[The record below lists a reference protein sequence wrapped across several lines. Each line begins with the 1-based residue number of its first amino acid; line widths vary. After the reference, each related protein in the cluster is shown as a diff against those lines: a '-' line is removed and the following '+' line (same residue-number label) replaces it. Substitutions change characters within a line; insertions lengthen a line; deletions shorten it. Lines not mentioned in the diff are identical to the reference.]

1 MDVLDIARWQF
12 GIITVYHFL
21 FVPVTIG
28 LSAIVAGFET
38 AWVRTGNEQ
47 WLRLTKFFGK
57 LFLINF
63 ALGVV
68 TGIVQ
73 EFQFGMNW
81 SDYSRFVGDVF
92 GAPLAIEGLLAFFLE
107 STFLGLWIF
116 GWDRLPRA
124 LHATTMWVVH
134 VGTLLSA
141 YFILAANSW
150 MQNPVGYRFNP
161 DTGRAEL
168 DSFSDVLLNKVQLV
182 TFPHVVASA
191 YLTAGAFVVGV
202 AFWLMMRGRTP
213 SADRGLYRR
222 AVRVGAVVALVS
234 GLAVA
239 VSGDVQGKIMTE
251 VQPMKMAAAEGLYET
266 EESCAP
272 FSIFTVGSLDGSEE
286 RFSITVPCLLSF
298 LGTGSVDGRIEGID
312 DLRQQ
317 YREEYGQDPGTTYYT
332 AGDYVPNIPVTYW
345 TFRLMIGLGALAAL
359 GAALVLYA
367 TRGGRVPTRRAWTWL
382 AVALPLLPVAANSFG
397 WLFTELGRQ
406 PWAVFGLMTV
416 EHAVSPGVGV
426 TEAAIS
432 LLSLTLI
439 YALLAVVEVGLLLH
453 YIRKGA
459 DPFEEPPDP
468 TLSGLREQDDEP
480 LTFAY

>member
-1 MDVLDIARWQF
+1 
-12 GIITVYHFL
+12 
-21 FVPVTIG
+21 
-28 LSAIVAGFET
+28 
-38 AWVRTGNEQ
+38 
-47 WLRLTKFFGK
+47 
-57 LFLINF
+57 
-63 ALGVV
+63 
-68 TGIVQ
+68 
-73 EFQFGMNW
+73 
-81 SDYSRFVGDVF
+81 
-92 GAPLAIEGLLAFFLE
+92 
-107 STFLGLWIF
+107 
-116 GWDRLPRA
+116 
-124 LHATTMWVVH
+124 
-134 VGTLLSA
+134 
-141 YFILAANSW
+141 
-150 MQNPVGYRFNP
+150 
-161 DTGRAEL
+161 
-168 DSFSDVLLNKVQLV
+168 V

-213 SADRGLYRR
+213 DADRGLYRR

-272 FSIFTVGSLDGSEE
+272 FSILTVGSLDGSEE
-286 RFSITVPCLLSF
+286 RFSITVPCLLSY
-298 LGTGSVDGRIEGID
+298 LGTGSVDGRVEGIN
-312 DLRQQ
+312 DLREQ
-317 YREEYGQDPGTTYYT
+317 YREEYGQDPGATYYT

-359 GAALVLYA
+359 GAAVVLYV
-367 TRGGRVPTRRAWTWL
+367 TRGGRVPTHRAWTWV
-382 AVALPLLPVAANSFG
+382 AVSLPLLPVAANSFG

-416 EHAVSPGVGV
+416 ERAVSPGVSVG
-426 TEAAIS
+426 EAATS
-432 LLSLTLI
+432 LLALTVI
-439 YALLAVVEVGLLLH
+439 YAVLAVVEVGLLLH

-468 TLSGLREQDDEP
+468 TLRGLRHQDQDEP